1 MAGLCTVGPA
11 AVVAACAAS
20 LAAAWGRTKSTET
33 LVKPVVTAECSLSAN
48 DFDWYVGV
56 GGTEDDRSCGGVK
69 NSVVLSDVGELSDL

>member
-1 MAGLCTVGPA
+1 MVELCTIE
-11 AVVAACAAS
+11 VAAASFAAAS
-20 LAAAWGRTKSTET
+20 GRTKSTAT

-48 DFDWYVGV
+48 DFDWKVGV